1 MRIVKRYTTTH
12 YTLYFPVDITII
24 HVNVLLLEALIF
36 PVKKKIFKLFFW
48 DIQIFEIQTRFDL
61 RDYNK

>member
-24 HVNVLLLEALIF
+24 HVNDLLLEALIF
-36 PVKKKIFKLFFW
+36 PVKKKTF
-48 DIQIFEIQTRFDL
+48 QIVFLGYSNF
-61 RDYNK
+61 